1 MGTTGPPVL
10 PPARAPA
17 ADPATAGQG
26 ATTADPVLILVAEDE
41 PDIASFLRKG
51 LTAEGYLCVV
61 AGDAETA
68 LSAART
74 RPVDLVLLDLIL
86 PDRSGLDVLRV
97 LRARDPRL
105 PVLILTAREDV
116 DTKIMGL
123 DQGADD
129 YLTKPFAFDELLA
142 RIRAL
147 LRREQASSNVVRVGA
162 LALDLRERIARGP
175 DGQATLSMRETAL
188 LEVFFRHPN
197 QILSR
202 AQITSAVW
210 PQGFDIETNVVDV
223 YIGYLRRKVPW
234 PSDVGLETIRGAG
247 YRLKVD

>member
-1 MGTTGPPVL
+1 M
-10 PPARAPA
+10 
-17 ADPATAGQG
+17 AGQG

-41 PDIASFLRKG
+41 PDIASFLRRG
-51 LTAEGYLCVV
+51 LTAEGYECVV

-68 LSAART
+68 LSVART

-147 LRREQASSNVVRVGA
+147 LRREQATSNAVRAGE
-162 LALDLRERIARGP
+162 LALDLRERIVRSP
-175 DGQATLSMRETAL
+175 HGQATLSMRESAL
-188 LEVFFRHPN
+188 LEVFLRHPN
-197 QILSR
+197 QVLSR
-202 AQITSAVW
+202 AQITSTVW

-234 PSDVGLETIRGAG
+234 PSDVVLETIRGAG
-247 YRLKVD
+247 YRLKAD